1 MKLIEN
7 IGKLSTLDIEE
18 ATLGPLHPFPNWVLN
33 HDLND
38 TVCYLTLNFGIL
50 FSKKTKMLSSSYSK
64 NCKIVN
70 FPMKFSFYRLDIEKL
85 FRILDLLN
93 KLYFGTGLNFKLV

>member
-38 TVCYLTLNFGIL
+38 TVCYLTLNFDIL
-50 FSKKTKMLSSSYSK
+50 FSVK
-64 NCKIVN
+64 NKNVELEL
-70 FPMKFSFYRLDIEKL
+70 FEKL
-85 FRILDLLN
+85 ENCQFSYEILIL
-93 KLYFGTGLNFKLV
+93 